1 MSGEITLI
9 DDDTV
14 RVGQVV
20 MALYELG
27 FRDEIQEIISK
38 VETLGEHSFEVDDLV
53 LAVLACGTRG
63 VPFQLQ

>member
-1 MSGEITLI
+1 
-9 DDDTV
+9 
-14 RVGQVV
+14 